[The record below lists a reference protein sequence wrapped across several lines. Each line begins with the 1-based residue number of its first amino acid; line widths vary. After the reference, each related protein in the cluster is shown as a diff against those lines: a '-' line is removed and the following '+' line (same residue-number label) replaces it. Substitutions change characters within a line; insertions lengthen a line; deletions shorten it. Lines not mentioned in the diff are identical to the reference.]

1 MKAMRVSLGCAVW
14 AMLFSL
20 TGCVSVEKSYPDKRY
35 FVIAPEQPVAPVNPT
50 LDGVL
55 SVSRLRVSPRY
66 DGKSFVYRLSAAKY
80 EQDFYNQ
87 FLVAPGAIL
96 TEEVRQ
102 GLAQAQLFRSVV
114 SAASQV
120 NPTFILE
127 GTVDALYGD
136 FRDAKGV
143 KAVLEM
149 EFFLAKESAASADI
163 VAQKRYVKAVPVK
176 ERTPEALVAGWNQA
190 LSEIL
195 AALVSDL
202 KAAKL

>member
-1 MKAMRVSLGCAVW
+1 MNRFRYYFGAAALFVSLSV
-14 AMLFSL
+14 S
-20 TGCVSVEKSYPDKRY
+20 GCVTVEKGYPDKRY
-35 FVIAPEQPVAPVNPT
+35 FVIASEKPITLVNPT

-55 SVSRLRVSPRY
+55 SISRLRVSPRY
-66 DGKSFVYRLSAAKY
+66 DGKSFVYRLSASKY

-102 GLAQAQLFRSVV
+102 GLAKAQLFRSVV

-120 NPTFILE
+120 NPTFVLE

-136 FRDAKGV
+136 FRDASGA

-149 EFFLAKESAASADI
+149 EFFLAKESAASAEI

-202 KAAKL
+202 KAARL